1 MSTRTELQAILV
13 CPDRTLAQQFSSTIA
28 DLKTLNIVADIK
40 EYPTPAALDQRVNLL
55 RPDAALLDVGSDRSA
70 ALGLLAHLVAAHP
83 GLSVIGLHGTGDP
96 EVILLCMRS
105 GAAEFLHAPFREAEA
120 EQAIMRL
127 ARRKEADNRH
137 APARGRLL
145 AFVPA
150 KGGSG
155 STTIASN
162 VAHMVHQVAG
172 KSVLLADFDLAQGTV
187 AFAFK
192 LNHAY
197 SLLDA
202 IQHSHQLDESLW
214 GSLVVN
220 REGVEILPAPEKP
233 YTAAIEPYRVH
244 ECLEYARSIYECVVV
259 DLGSITEKVALATL
273 NEADQIF
280 LVANPELPTLF
291 LTRKTLGLLQELGF
305 QKEPVRVLVN
315 RLRKREELSTADM
328 EKIFRSP
335 IYATFPEDY
344 ASVRRSL
351 TEGKPVE
358 ENCDLGV
365 AYRRFAEGL
374 FGVSKGARKKAPLV
388 GLKALFSEN

>member
-1 MSTRTELQAILV
+1 MSTRTQLQAILV
-13 CPDRTLAQQFSSTIA
+13 CPDRTMAQQFSTTIA
-28 DLKTLNIVADIK
+28 DLKTLSIVADIK
-40 EYPTPAALDQRVNLL
+40 EYPTPVALDQRVSLL
-55 RPDAALLDVGSDRSA
+55 RPDAVLLDVGSDRSS
-70 ALGLLAHLVAAHP
+70 ALALLAHLVASHP
-83 GLSVIGLHGTGDP
+83 GLAVIGLHGAGDP
-96 EVILLCMRS
+96 EVILQCMRS
-105 GAAEFLHAPFREAEA
+105 GATEFLHAPFQEVEA

-127 ARRKEADNRH
+127 ARRKESDTRH
-137 APARGRLL
+137 APPRGKLL

-155 STTIASN
+155 STTIATN
-162 VAHMVHQVAG
+162 VAHMVRRAVG

-192 LNHAY
+192 LSHAY

-214 GSLVVN
+214 GSLVAS
-220 REGVEILPAPEKP
+220 RKGMEILPAPERP
-233 YTAAIEPYRVH
+233 YTAAIEPHRVH
-244 ECLEYARSIYECVVV
+244 ECLEYARSMYECVVV
-259 DLGSITEKVALATL
+259 DLGSIVEKVALATL

-315 RLRKREELSTADM
+315 RLHKREELSTADM

-335 IYATFPEDY
+335 IYATFPEDC

-351 TEGKPVE
+351 TEGTPVE

-374 FGVSKGARKKAPLV
+374 FGVSKGARKKASAV
-388 GLKALFSEN
+388 GLRALFSEN